1 MNGLYGAPYITFTFI
16 SEQNTI
22 LVFLKS
28 MQVLRELTS
37 LWRESDVVVKGL
49 AKLHHHVG
57 ELLSAWLRAA
67 LPWRLVHSVGH
78 LPWANIH
85 LGSGRQLHTT
95 EAGNE

>member
-1 MNGLYGAPYITFTFI
+1 
-16 SEQNTI
+16 
-22 LVFLKS
+22 

-37 LWRESDVVVKGL
+37 LWRESDVVVKEL
-49 AKLHHHVG
+49 AELHHHVG

-85 LGSGRQLHTT
+85 LVSGRQLHTT